1 MLYYTN
7 YDMTLLN
14 YADLINI
21 CHLIHIKPTVLYKYI
36 GITPKQIEH
45 IKLGVDEWDKPVVNK
60 LHDVILENQDNIKRS
75 VKILSDLISCNYQQ
89 YMNDLRKTEFI
100 VPLLKMK
107 FYNSDNKPIAELM
120 CLKRKLFYKICDANK
135 DLFISMMQ
143 TIEELH
149 KILMNM
155 EKYGVVNEED

>member
-60 LHDVILENQDNIKRS
+60 LHDVILEKHDNIKPS
-75 VKILSDLISCNYQQ
+75 FKI
-89 YMNDLRKTEFI
+89 
-100 VPLLKMK
+100 
-107 FYNSDNKPIAELM
+107 
-120 CLKRKLFYKICDANK
+120 
-135 DLFISMMQ
+135 
-143 TIEELH
+143 
-149 KILMNM
+149 
-155 EKYGVVNEED
+155 